1 MRLKDGQTTGS
12 NAYMLNDVK
21 LMLEDG
27 FYFSYAYDV
36 SCSRQRRLKWIAS
49 GSKDPYELYASDWR
63 FFWNKNIC

>member
-36 SCSRQRRLKWIAS
+36 SCSR
-49 GSKDPYELYASDWR
+49 
-63 FFWNKNIC
+63 